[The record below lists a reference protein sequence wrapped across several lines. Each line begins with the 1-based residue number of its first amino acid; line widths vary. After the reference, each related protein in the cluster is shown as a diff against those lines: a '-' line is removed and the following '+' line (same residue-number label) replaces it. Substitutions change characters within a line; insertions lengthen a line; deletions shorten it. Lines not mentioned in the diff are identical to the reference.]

1 LPQYYFISDAHLGMG
16 RDRESD
22 RERERKLLVL
32 LHQILDEAKRGEV
45 AGLFIVG
52 DLFDSWFEFKSVVP
66 RRHVRTLAAIAHIG
80 EHTKVDYLM
89 GNHDFGHR
97 DFFRDELG
105 IAVHGGDITTVLHGK
120 RFFIA
125 HGDGKAA
132 NDGAYLILRRILRNR
147 VALFLYGLIHP
158 DIGIPFA
165 ERVSGGSRVYTD
177 GRQALQKQDGMKQFA
192 EEMLATNTVDYVVM
206 GHRHKPELAQFPSG
220 IYVNLGDWIHH
231 FTYGLFDGHRFRI
244 MTNEGKELLPGIHS
258 DTGHG
263 NGQGSAAQQSVPVTQ
278 SQL

>member
-1 LPQYYFISDAHLGMG
+1 MG
-16 RDRESD
+16 RDRQSD
-22 RERERKLLVL
+22 RDRERKLLVL

-45 AGLFIVG
+45 DGLYIVG
-52 DLFDSWFEFKSVVP
+52 DLFDSWFEFRSVVP

-80 EHTKVDYLM
+80 EHTRVDYLM

-132 NDGAYLILRRILRNR
+132 NDGAYLVLRRILRNR

-158 DIGIPFA
+158 DLGIPFA
-165 ERVSGGSRVYTD
+165 ERVSGSSRVYTD
-177 GRQALQKQDGMKQFA
+177 QRQALQKQDGMKQFA
-192 EEMLATNTVDYVVM
+192 EQMIATNTVDYVVM
-206 GHRHKPELAQFPSG
+206 GHRHQPELAQFPSG

-231 FTYGLFDGHRFRI
+231 FTYGLFDGHCFRI
-244 MTNEGKELLPGIHS
+244 MTNEGKELLPGVDQGS
-258 DTGHG
+258 AQGS
-263 NGQGSAAQQSVPVTQ
+263 GQGSAEQHSVPVTQ

>member
-1 LPQYYFISDAHLGMG
+1 LSNYYFIIDAQLGMG
-16 RDRESD
+16 LDREND
-22 RERERKLLVL
+22 RMRERKLLEL
-32 LHQILDEAKRGEV
+32 LRRIHEEAKRGEV

-52 DLFDSWFEFKSVVP
+52 DLFDSWFEFRSVVP

-80 EHTKVDYLM
+80 EHTQVDYLM

-105 IAVHGGDITTVLHGK
+105 IAIHGGDITTVLHGK
-120 RFFIA
+120 RFFIS

-132 NDGAYLILRRILRNR
+132 NDGAYLILRRMLRNR
-147 VALFLYGLIHP
+147 AALFLYGLIHP
-158 DIGIPFA
+158 DLGIPFA
-165 ERVSGGSRVYTD
+165 ERVSGNSRVYTD

-192 EEMLATNTVDYVVM
+192 EQLIATNSVDYVVM
-206 GHRHKPELAQFPSG
+206 GHRHKPELTQFPSG

-244 MTNEGKELLPGIHS
+244 LTNEGKELLPGSS
-258 DTGHG
+258 DPGAEKNTP
-263 NGQGSAAQQSVPVTQ
+263 STQ
-278 SQL
+278 A